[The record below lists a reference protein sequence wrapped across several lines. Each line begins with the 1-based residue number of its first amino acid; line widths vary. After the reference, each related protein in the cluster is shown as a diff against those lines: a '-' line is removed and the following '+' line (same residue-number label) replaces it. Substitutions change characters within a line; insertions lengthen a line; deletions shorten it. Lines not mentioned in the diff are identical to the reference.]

1 MFMAC
6 ISSIDLFQNYVI
18 VMGGKKFHCAA
29 LKFSDKQA
37 SNRWVLPSS
46 GFQFKERQVVIRIIL
61 FAQYLV
67 EDRPYFKGIGKIT
80 SDSNGISN

>member
-1 MFMAC
+1 
-6 ISSIDLFQNYVI
+6 
-18 VMGGKKFHCAA
+18 MGGKKFHCAA

-46 GFQFKERQVVIRIIL
+46 GFQFNERQVVIRVQHNYL
-61 FAQYLV
+61 VCPHKKHLV
-67 EDRPYFKGIGKIT
+67 EDRLYFKGIGKIT